1 MSKTL
6 GAIIIDEGKKQFKV
20 GKKWHPFSELMSYKV
35 RIDNVRERTSGGIRL
50 WGARSSSSASKT
62 VTHSLDIVLTLDSL
76 DEPIVTIPIIKK
88 PLRGKAYDNAV
99 KMNDE
104 TKAGLDYI
112 LRHK

>member
-1 MSKTL
+1 MKKTL
-6 GAIIIDEGKKQFKV
+6 GAIIVDEENKQFKV
-20 GKKWHPFSELMSYKV
+20 GKKWHPFSELMTYKV
-35 RIDNVRERTSGGIRL
+35 RVDNVRERQSGGLRL

-62 VTHSLDIVLTLDSL
+62 VTHQLDIVLTFDSL

-88 PLRGKAYDNAV
+88 PLGGRAYDNAM

-104 TKAGLDYI
+104 TKAALDYI